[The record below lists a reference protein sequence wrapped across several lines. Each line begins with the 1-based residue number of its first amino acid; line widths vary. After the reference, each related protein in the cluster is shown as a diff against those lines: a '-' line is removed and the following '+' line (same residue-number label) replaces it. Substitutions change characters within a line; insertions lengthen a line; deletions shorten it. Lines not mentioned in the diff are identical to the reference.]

1 MAITLFLGLVMTLT
15 TAQISDDLTVALR
28 GFLLVI
34 ASQPTALLTTIFLSL
49 IIPYRAFA
57 SPSTSVALL
66 ASYSPYVIGA
76 ITGIF
81 AALWLGKLLPF
92 GYSSMTIQW
101 KWSIALGGPVA
112 WLFIGMFSNHLAAI
126 ADRRREYE
134 KGLEELMESRHRIML
149 VHEQT
154 RKEVAGLLHGRVQSR
169 LVVLGHWLKETQD
182 LLKDGPKEA
191 VESLEQA
198 TKLLRE
204 IRDQELRSITRQL
217 YPSIIRTVLPSALNS
232 LADRFRGMFDV
243 DLEIDKD
250 IAEVESPMR
259 PSLNESL
266 RLTLYRIA
274 EEALSNVAK
283 HAQADEARVTL
294 RLLPKQEVLLVVG
307 DNGQGFEPLKARQG
321 QGLLSMEDYATALGG
336 TIEVKSGMGKGTT
349 VVASFPVS
357 LPQAP
362 KDGLEPNKYGSG
374 V

>member
-1 MAITLFLGLVMTLT
+1 
-15 TAQISDDLTVALR
+15 
-28 GFLLVI
+28 
-34 ASQPTALLTTIFLSL
+34 
-49 IIPYRAFA
+49 
-57 SPSTSVALL
+57 
-66 ASYSPYVIGA
+66 
-76 ITGIF
+76 
-81 AALWLGKLLPF
+81 
-92 GYSSMTIQW
+92 
-101 KWSIALGGPVA
+101 
-112 WLFIGMFSNHLAAI
+112 MFSNHLAAI
-126 ADRRREYE
+126 VDRRREYE

-198 TKLLRE
+198 NKLLRE

-217 YPSIIRTVLPSALNS
+217 YPSIIRTGLPSALNS

-283 HAQADEARVTL
+283 HAQAGEARVTL

-307 DNGQGFEPLKARQG
+307 DNGQGFEPSKARQG

-336 TIEVKSGMGKGTT
+336 TIEVKSGIGKGTT

-362 KDGLEPNKYGSG
+362 KDGLEPNKFGSG